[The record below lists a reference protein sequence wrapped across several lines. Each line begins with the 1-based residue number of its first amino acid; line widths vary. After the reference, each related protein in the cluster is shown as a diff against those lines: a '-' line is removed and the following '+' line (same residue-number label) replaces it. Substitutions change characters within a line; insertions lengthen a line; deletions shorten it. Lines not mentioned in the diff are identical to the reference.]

1 MYVLFVFTCR
11 DLGGDIT
18 YDGDFLVFEGSHFR
32 NGFMYK
38 QFGMNAIVSCTY
50 VYCVVYM

>member
-1 MYVLFVFTCR
+1 M
-11 DLGGDIT
+11 T

-38 QFGMNAIVSCTY
+38 QFGMNAIVRVILEFTGIYWNILDIRRSQTHFGGT
-50 VYCVVYM
+50 